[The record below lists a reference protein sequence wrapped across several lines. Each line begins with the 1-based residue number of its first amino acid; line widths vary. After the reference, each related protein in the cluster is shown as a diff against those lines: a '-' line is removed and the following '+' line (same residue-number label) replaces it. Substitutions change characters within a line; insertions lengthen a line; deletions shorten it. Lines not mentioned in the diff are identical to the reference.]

1 MYTVKLFD
9 GLIIICKYVSLVT
22 VTSVF
27 VCVCTVQSSTP
38 HHHPHTT
45 LSWWNFPTFPLIGAR
60 LAARITTVVETYYT
74 YLGCHYG
81 DIQYME
87 LFPSWSDSF
96 LHLASWDKL
105 YQVVEEAKF
114 IVLQNYPRPN

>member
-38 HHHPHTT
+38 YPPPSHHPFLVK
-45 LSWWNFPTFPLIGAR
+45 LSNIPSDRVR

>member
-38 HHHPHTT
+38 YPPPSHHPFLVK
-45 LSWWNFPTFPLIGAR
+45 LSNIPSDRGEAGRSYNNSGGNILHILRMSLWRHSIHGIISILVGLISPLGK
-60 LAARITTVVETYYT
+60 
-74 YLGCHYG
+74 LGQ
-81 DIQYME
+81 II
-87 LFPSWSDSF
+87 PSCRGSKVHCST
-96 LHLASWDKL
+96 KL
-105 YQVVEEAKF
+105 STA
-114 IVLQNYPRPN
+114 